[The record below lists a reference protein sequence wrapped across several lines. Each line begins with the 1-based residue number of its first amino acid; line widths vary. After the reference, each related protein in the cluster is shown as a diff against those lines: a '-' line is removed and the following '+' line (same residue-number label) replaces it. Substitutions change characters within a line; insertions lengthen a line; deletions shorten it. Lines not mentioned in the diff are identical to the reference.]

1 MNMLQSA
8 LSDPET
14 AGKLN
19 GLLSSLGG
27 GESAEQ
33 TPSPQPS
40 EPMLPD
46 MSKLMQMTSLISKSG
61 SQDSSIALL
70 NALRPLLKDET
81 QLKLDRVI
89 KIFRIMSAYPMIRDS
104 GLLEML

>member
-8 LSDPET
+8 LNDPET

-19 GLLSSLGG
+19 GLLSSLGAG
-27 GESAEQ
+27 DSAQE
-33 TPSPQPS
+33 TPPQPS
-40 EPMLPD
+40 EPLLPD
-46 MSKLMQMTSLISKSG
+46 MSKLMQMSSLLSKSG
-61 SQDSSIALL
+61 TNDSSIALL